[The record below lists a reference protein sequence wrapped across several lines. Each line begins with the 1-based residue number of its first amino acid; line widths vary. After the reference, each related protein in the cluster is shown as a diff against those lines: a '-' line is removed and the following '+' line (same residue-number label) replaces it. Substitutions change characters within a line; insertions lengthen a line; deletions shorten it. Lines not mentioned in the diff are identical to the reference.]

1 MKIMHTSSN
10 EVVPPVAKR
19 RYYSP
24 ELKVQVVQ
32 ECRQA
37 GASIARVALAHG
49 INANIVHRWIH
60 EEERS
65 ALLLRAKSFLPV
77 TLGSVVTPRLAAVVD
92 TPAPMP
98 DIRVQIQ
105 RGASAIT
112 VNWPLDGAAACAS
125 WLQELLR

>member
-10 EVVPPVAKR
+10 QVAPAVVKR

-60 EEERS
+60 EDERS

-77 TLGSVVTPRLAAVVD
+77 TLDSVGAPTPTAQG
-92 TPAPMP
+92 APGPVP

-105 RGASAIT
+105 RGSSAIT

-125 WLQELLR
+125 WLQNLLR